1 MITKHE
7 LVVHLLWEGVI
18 MCLNLGVCE
27 IRILF
32 SKIIFWDGWEGS
44 ETLAV
49 GGRNQKGWK
58 KPSS

>member
-1 MITKHE
+1 
-7 LVVHLLWEGVI
+7 

-49 GGRNQKGWK
+49 GGRNQKG
-58 KPSS
+58 